1 METFNF
7 KRDVLDR
14 SFEIP
19 VVVDFWAPWCGPCRV
34 LGPTIEQ
41 LADEQEGRWELVKLN
56 TEDFPE
62 VAEQYQVMSIPNVK
76 LFRNGRPAA
85 EFVGALPRKQIEQW
99 LDQHIPSGE
108 KLQLASI
115 LSQVRDFPDQHA
127 AQVLETFVADNPGVA
142 EGRVELAKHLVFE
155 APLRALTLLE
165 DISLGHDRFDEA
177 EDIRALAHFLDS
189 PLQEDLP
196 VARALREA
204 REALKA
210 AQPERGIEQIIQAVQ
225 TDKNFQE
232 DLPRKTAIALFHLLG
247 DQHPL
252 TRAYRWK
259 FDMALY

>member
-1 METFNF
+1 METSHF
-7 KRDVLDR
+7 KQDVLDR

-19 VVVDFWAPWCGPCRV
+19 VVVDFWAPWCSPCRI

-41 LADEQEGRWELVKLN
+41 LAGEQEGRWELVKVN

-62 VAEQYQVMSIPNVK
+62 VAQQYRVMSIPNVK
-76 LFRNGRPAA
+76 LFRDGRPVA

-115 LSQVRDFPDQHA
+115 LSQVSGFPDHQA
-127 AQVLETFVADNPGVA
+127 AQRLEAFVADNPGVA
-142 EGRVELAKHLVFE
+142 EARVELAKHLVFE
-155 APLRALTLLE
+155 APLRALDLIE
-165 DISLGHDRFDEA
+165 DITLGHDRFDEA

-189 PLQEDLP
+189 PLPEDLP
-196 VARALREA
+196 VARTLRDA

-210 AQPERGIEQIIQAVQ
+210 AQAERGIEQIIQAVQ
-225 TDKNFQE
+225 TDKNFQD
-232 DLPRKTAIALFHLLG
+232 DLPRKTAIALFHLWG